1 MVPSI
6 WLISHQSTPLKLLLK
21 PSVEFPIYQVP
32 YNLKKKKYCCSEL
45 YGASQTCT
53 ELHTA
58 VRSFTELHGAS
69 KSCTELHGASQSCTE
84 LHGASWSYVFLN
96 ASDSAVCDTLF
107 MKSSPQRF
115 NQAKQ
120 MTCLSHLRAQQSTQ
134 GFRRRWWM
142 DLLNQVLYINWIV

>member
-58 VRSFTELHGAS
+58 VRSFTELQRAVRS
-69 KSCTELHGASQSCTE
+69 FTELHRASRSFMELHRAVRSFME

-134 GFRRRWWM
+134 SFRRR
-142 DLLNQVLYINWIV
+142 